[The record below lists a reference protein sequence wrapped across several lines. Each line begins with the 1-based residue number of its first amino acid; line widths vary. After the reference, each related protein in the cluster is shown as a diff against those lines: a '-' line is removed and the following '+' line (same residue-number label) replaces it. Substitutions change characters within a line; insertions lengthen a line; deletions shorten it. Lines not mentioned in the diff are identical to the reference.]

1 MQYRVGIK
9 GLTPLI
15 HHCGASGLDVRSPAN
30 VEKSAIA
37 KKRGSNRTEQDEA
50 RLRELETMTSI
61 WQTWDGIPTIPEAA
75 FRACIETSARK
86 LKEGPMV
93 REGLTVTETELFE
106 YDTKLGETVEE
117 LAKTVQ
123 FTVGVVVQRARVL
136 RTRAKFDE
144 WGAVFL
150 LDVDPEL
157 VDEPHLDKWLAIGGK
172 RIGLGDWRPEKSGKY
187 GRFEVE
193 EIEPIDDDTPLK
205 NRG

>member
-9 GLTPLI
+9 GLTPII

-37 KKRGSNRTEQDEA
+37 KKRGSNRTEHDEA

-61 WQTWDGIPTIPEAA
+61 WLTYDGIPTIPETA

-86 LKEGPMV
+86 LKQGPQV
-93 REGLTVTETELFE
+93 REGLVVAETELFE
-106 YDTKLGETVEE
+106 YDTSLGDTAEE

-144 WGAVFL
+144 WGAVFR
-150 LDVDPEL
+150 LDVDPQL
-157 VDEPHLDKWLAIGGK
+157 VDEDHLEKWLEIGGR

-187 GRFEVE
+187 GRFELE
-193 EIEPIDDDTPLK
+193 EIEKITENPLLR
-205 NRG
+205 NRS